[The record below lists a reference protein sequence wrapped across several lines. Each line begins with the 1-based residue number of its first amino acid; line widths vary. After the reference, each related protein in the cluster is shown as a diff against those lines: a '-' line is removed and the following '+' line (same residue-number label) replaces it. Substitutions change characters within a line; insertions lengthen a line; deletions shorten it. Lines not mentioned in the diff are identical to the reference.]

1 MEDKLSKEFL
11 LSCINLEKWKSGQWS
26 DVATISRAI
35 RKFLK
40 ANNINC
46 KVSSEIYSGGD
57 SVTVKT
63 FDEEQ
68 CISEKLNEI
77 FSIFKAGYFDGMNDI
92 YEYYQNGDEVPTTK
106 YFFYRNEI
114 SEERFSKAVEF
125 VKNAI
130 FGCDEKTIY
139 YYARRLLDGQYSNND
154 LQEKFNNWMV
164 A

>member
-46 KVSSEIYSGGD
+46 KVSSEIYSGRD

-68 CISEKLNEI
+68 HISEKLNEI

-92 YEYYQNGDEVPTTK
+92 YEYYQNEDEVPTTK

-125 VKNAI
+125 VKSAI
-130 FGCDEKTIY
+130 FGCDEETIY
-139 YYARRLLDGQYSNND
+139 YYARRLLEGQYSNND

>member
-46 KVSSEIYSGGD
+46 KVSSVIYSGGD

-68 CISEKLNEI
+68 HISEKLNEI
-77 FSIFKAGYFDGMNDI
+77 FSIFEAGYFDGMNDI
-92 YEYYQNGDEVPTTK
+92 CEYYQNGDEVPTTK

-114 SEERFSKAVEF
+114 SEERFSKAVKF
-125 VKNAI
+125 VKSAI

-139 YYARRLLDGQYSNND
+139 YYARRLLEGQHSNND
-154 LQEKFNNWMV
+154 LQEKFNNWRV